1 MRTGPLIIPAN
12 WGKVVIEPGEP
23 PPYRQVVLDQMA
35 VDHVF
40 NNLASVT
47 AVSQPILKAT
57 TSVPSAVEKKN

>member
-1 MRTGPLIIPAN
+1 MRPQELDVTFSI
-12 WGKVVIEPGEP
+12 
-23 PPYRQVVLDQMA
+23 VVLDQMA
-35 VDHVF
+35 VNHVF